1 MPARRAIAARSL
13 REGREGVRSGLKA
26 MFAQFPQNR
35 ADILASYELGET
47 VLLHETVSRAPDG
60 EQFEVMSIYSFQ
72 RRQSE
77 PRGVHPLMADANA
90 NRRHA
95 GNPRTLGRNF
105 AWTAEN
111 AAKAATIRAR
121 YPEGRQ
127 QSCGDPLSRP
137 RPASGRCGHRYP
149 GLAPDPG
156 DRVRRE
162 AELDLAVIR
171 VLEVATFYTMFN
183 LHPVGK
189 YHVQVCGTTPCWL
202 RGSDDV
208 FAACKNRGMA
218 KGKTTPD
225 GLFTLTEVECMGNCS
240 SAPMVQIND
249 DNYEDLDY
257 DRTVAILDALA
268 NGQSPKAGTQN
279 PKRHTSEPEGGPTT
293 LKEMV
298 KANHDYRK
306 EW

>member
-1 MPARRAIAARSL
+1 
-13 REGREGVRSGLKA
+13 
-26 MFAQFPQNR
+26 
-35 ADILASYELGET
+35 
-47 VLLHETVSRAPDG
+47 
-60 EQFEVMSIYSFQ
+60 
-72 RRQSE
+72 
-77 PRGVHPLMADANA
+77 MADAA
-90 NRRHA
+90 AIEDTPELRARW
-95 GNPRTLGRNF
+95 GGF
-105 AWTAEN
+105 AWNADS
-111 AAKAATIRAR
+111 AAKAKIIRAR

-127 QSCGDPLSRP
+127 MSCTIPYLD
-137 RPASGRCGHRYP
+137 
-149 GLAPDPG
+149 LAQRQVGAETDTQGWLPIPVIEFVA
-156 DRVRRE
+156 R
-162 AELDLAVIR
+162 ELDLAVIR

-208 FAACKNRGMA
+208 FAACKNRGMS

-225 GLFTLTEVECMGNCS
+225 GLFTLTEVECMGNCA

-268 NGQSPKAGTQN
+268 QGQSPKAGTQE
-279 PKRHTSEPEGGPTT
+279 PGRHTVEPLGGPTT

-298 KANHDYRK
+298 DANHDYRGQ
-306 EW
+306 W